1 MAIDYSDEDFDQD
14 QQQDIAAAAA
24 QAAGINMDSYD
35 FGGFDP
41 GGSDTAGVSNKAAA
55 TGILNSYFNNPTK
68 TGMAIRQ
75 SFPNFRSPKSGL
87 NQFANLYTSRRG
99 PMSRSDFNS
108 LYDITRS
115 NPGGINTLGYD
126 TAKTLQ
132 RYGIGS
138 GQVKTNPNAGR
149 LTGTVFGKKNARGET
164 IISSG
169 GKSMGI
175 DADKYYGGGSGSD
188 IGRPDLETYQD
199 KYGYA
204 NPGQRAENRA
214 YDQYMNPYNT
224 PTLPG
229 YNRDVTRTPDE
240 LGQVRPGLR
249 STAFTD
255 RSGTPT
261 RLGPVATYDRD
272 FSGADNIAMTLAPGG
287 IGFLARAL
295 ANPVSG
301 IEGQAIPSAALAPTE
316 EMLARGETSGGMM
329 RSFNE
334 ALGQGIGALGDA
346 GQGLMNAGTNIGDAF
361 TNAVQNTAEGL
372 VNAGVNTAEA
382 VDAAVRNT
390 IDLFGLDGYSDSKPQ
405 VQRQLDDAPLDENM
419 YGSGMFDLAAPLPQ
433 GAAVPRS
440 SITKDSLSRADY
452 FDNFRDRLEQSI
464 DPNRSMEDANRASDR
479 MLNELEQRQL
489 NSIDGLGGGQRAID
503 AGTTFDQLP
512 PISAV
517 RSNFPDTIQIADA
530 RTYQPK
536 YQGQSGV
543 FRAGKGK
550 GQTYYGGEKEGSFLD
565 QDYQEQLKELK
576 EKARNVFNYFTT

>member
-1 MAIDYSDEDFDQD
+1 MDYSDEDFDQD

-35 FGGFDP
+35 FGGFDS
-41 GGSDTAGVSNKAAA
+41 GGSDYSGVTNKAAA
-55 TGILNSYFNNPTK
+55 TGILNSYFNDPTK

-75 SFPNFRSPKSGL
+75 SFPNFRSPQSGL

-164 IISSG
+164 ILSSG

-188 IGRPDLETYQD
+188 VGRPDLETYQD

-204 NPGQRAENRA
+204 DPGQRALNRS
-214 YDQYMNPYNT
+214 YDLYANPRNSLG
-224 PTLPG
+224 LPG
-229 YNRDVTRTPDE
+229 YNRDAKLKAGE
-240 LGQVRPGLR
+240 QGQVRQGLR

-255 RSGTPT
+255 MSGTPT
-261 RLGPVATYDRD
+261 ALGPVATYDRD
-272 FSGADNIAMTLAPGG
+272 FSGRDNIAMTLAPGG

-301 IEGQAIPSAALAPTE
+301 ISGQELPSAALAPTE

-329 RSFNE
+329 RSFGE
-334 ALGQGIGALGDA
+334 ALGQGADALGNA
-346 GQGLMNAGTNIGDAF
+346 GQGLMNAGVNIGDAF
-361 TNAVQNTAEGL
+361 TNAVQNTTDAL
-372 VNAGVNTAEA
+372 TNAGVNTAEA
-382 VDAAVRNT
+382 LDAAIRNT
-390 IDLFGLDGYSDSKPQ
+390 TEEFTNAGVNIADLFRSDPAPQ
-405 VQRQLDDAPLDENM
+405 AVRQLDDAPLDENM
-419 YGSGMFDLAAPLPQ
+419 YGLGMFDLTAPLPQ
-433 GAAVPRS
+433 SAAVPRS
-440 SITKDSLSRADY
+440 SITRDNLSRADY

-464 DPNRSMEDANRASDR
+464 DPNRSMEDANRGSDR

-503 AGTTFDQLP
+503 AGTTFNQLP
-512 PISAV
+512 Q
-517 RSNFPDTIQIADA
+517 ND
-530 RTYQPK
+530 
-536 YQGQSGV
+536 
-543 FRAGKGK
+543 
-550 GQTYYGGEKEGSFLD
+550 
-565 QDYQEQLKELK
+565 
-576 EKARNVFNYFTT
+576 VFNYFTR

>member
-55 TGILNSYFNNPTK
+55 TGILNSYFNDPTK

-301 IEGQAIPSAALAPTE
+301 ISGQELPSAALAPRE
-316 EMLARGETSGGMM
+316 GMLARGDTSGGMR

-346 GQGLMNAGTNIGDAF
+346 GQGLMNAGPNIGDAF
-361 TNAVQNTAEGL
+361 TNAVQ
-372 VNAGVNTAEA
+372 NTAEA

-419 YGSGMFDLAAPLPQ
+419 YGSGMFDLGTMAAPLSQ
-433 GAAVPRS
+433 S
-440 SITKDSLSRADY
+440 SITGMTPTEL
-452 FDNFRDRLEQSI
+452 FDLNYGLDRNRPIEDVNQNFDKMAE
-464 DPNRSMEDANRASDR
+464 
-479 MLNELEQRQL
+479 ELEQQ
-489 NSIDGLGGGQRAID
+489 QRRSREMD
-503 AGTTFDQLP
+503 RRRDSGTTFDQLP

-517 RSNFPDTIQIADA
+517 RSNFPDAIQIADA
-530 RTYQPK
+530 GRNTYTGQ
-536 YQGQSGV
+536 YQGETGLFSPG
-543 FRAGKGK
+543 GS
-550 GQTYYGGEKEGSFLD
+550 GQTLYGGQKEGSFLD
-565 QDYQEQLKELK
+565 QDYKEQLKELK
-576 EKARNVFNYFTT
+576 DSVFNYFTNART

>member
-55 TGILNSYFNNPTK
+55 TGILNSYFNDPTK

-301 IEGQAIPSAALAPTE
+301 ISGQELPSAALAPTE

-419 YGSGMFDLAAPLPQ
+419 YGSGMFDLGTMAAPLSQ
-433 GAAVPRS
+433 S
-440 SITKDSLSRADY
+440 SITGMTPTEL
-452 FDNFRDRLEQSI
+452 FDLNYGLDRNRPIEDVNQNFDKMAE
-464 DPNRSMEDANRASDR
+464 
-479 MLNELEQRQL
+479 ELEQQ
-489 NSIDGLGGGQRAID
+489 QRRSREMD
-503 AGTTFDQLP
+503 RRRDSGTTFDQLP

-517 RSNFPDTIQIADA
+517 RSNFPDAIQIADA
-530 RTYQPK
+530 GRNTYTGQ
-536 YQGQSGV
+536 YQGETGLFSPG
-543 FRAGKGK
+543 GS
-550 GQTYYGGEKEGSFLD
+550 GQTLYGGQKEGSFLD
-565 QDYQEQLKELK
+565 QDYKEQLKELK
-576 EKARNVFNYFTT
+576 DSVFNYFTNART

>member
-55 TGILNSYFNNPTK
+55 TGILNSYFNDPTK

-301 IEGQAIPSAALAPTE
+301 ISGQELPSAALAPTE

-346 GQGLMNAGTNIGDAF
+346 GQGLMNAGTNIGEAF

-419 YGSGMFDLAAPLPQ
+419 YGSGMFDLGTMAAPLSQ
-433 GAAVPRS
+433 S
-440 SITKDSLSRADY
+440 SITGMTPTEL
-452 FDNFRDRLEQSI
+452 FDLNYGLDRNRPIEDVNQNFDKMAE
-464 DPNRSMEDANRASDR
+464 
-479 MLNELEQRQL
+479 ELEQQ
-489 NSIDGLGGGQRAID
+489 QRRSREMD
-503 AGTTFDQLP
+503 RRRDSGTTFDQLP

-517 RSNFPDTIQIADA
+517 RSNFPDAIQIADA

-565 QDYQEQLKELK
+565 QDYMEQLKELR
-576 EKARNVFNYFTT
+576 EKAGNVFNYFTT

>member
-41 GGSDTAGVSNKAAA
+41 GGSDTAGVRNKAAA
-55 TGILNSYFNNPTK
+55 TGILNSYFNDPTK

-301 IEGQAIPSAALAPTE
+301 ISGQELPSAALAPTE

-419 YGSGMFDLAAPLPQ
+419 YGSGMFDLGTMAAPLSQ
-433 GAAVPRS
+433 S
-440 SITKDSLSRADY
+440 SITGMTPTEL
-452 FDNFRDRLEQSI
+452 FDLNYGLDRNRPIEDVNQNFDKMAE
-464 DPNRSMEDANRASDR
+464 
-479 MLNELEQRQL
+479 ELEQQ
-489 NSIDGLGGGQRAID
+489 QRRSREMD
-503 AGTTFDQLP
+503 RRRDSGTTFDQLP

-517 RSNFPDTIQIADA
+517 RSNFPDAIQIADA
-530 RTYQPK
+530 GRNTYTGQ
-536 YQGQSGV
+536 YQGETGLFSPG
-543 FRAGKGK
+543 GS
-550 GQTYYGGEKEGSFLD
+550 GQTLYGGQKEGSFLD
-565 QDYQEQLKELK
+565 QDYKEQLKELK
-576 EKARNVFNYFTT
+576 DSVFNYFTNART

>member
-1 MAIDYSDEDFDQD
+1 MAINYSDEDFDQD

-41 GGSDTAGVSNKAAA
+41 GGSDIAGVSNKAAA
-55 TGILNSYFNNPTK
+55 TGILNSYFNDPTK

-75 SFPNFRSPKSGL
+75 SFPNFRSPQAGL

-149 LTGTVFGKKNARGET
+149 LTGTVFGKKNSRGET

-188 IGRPDLETYQD
+188 VGRPDLETYQD

-204 NPGQRAENRA
+204 DPGQRALNRS
-214 YDQYMNPYNT
+214 YDLYVNPRNSLG
-224 PTLPG
+224 LPG
-229 YNRDVTRTPDE
+229 YNRDAE
-240 LGQVRPGLR
+240 LKAGEQGQVRQGLR

-255 RSGTPT
+255 MSGTPT
-261 RLGPVATYDRD
+261 ALGPVATYDRD
-272 FSGADNIAMTLAPGG
+272 FSGMDNTAMFVTGG
-287 IGFLARAL
+287 IGTLARMMM
-295 ANPVSG
+295 NPVSG

-329 RSFNE
+329 RSFGE
-334 ALGQGIGALGDA
+334 AIGQGVDSLGNI
-346 GQGLMNAGTNIGDAF
+346 GQGFVNAGTNTVDAL
-361 TNAVQNTAEGL
+361 T
-372 VNAGVNTAEA
+372 NAGVNTADA
-382 VDAAVRNT
+382 LTNAGVNTVDALRNAGVN
-390 IDLFGLDGYSDSKPQ
+390 IADLFRSDPAPQ
-405 VQRQLDDAPLDENM
+405 AVRQLDDAPLDENM
-419 YGSGMFDLAAPLPQ
+419 YGSGMFDLGTMPAPLSQ
-433 GAAVPRS
+433 S
-440 SITKDSLSRADY
+440 SITGMTPTEL
-452 FDNFRDRLEQSI
+452 FDLNYGLDRTR
-464 DPNRSMEDANRASDR
+464 PAEDANRNFDR
-479 MLNELEQRQL
+479 MADALEQQ
-489 NSIDGLGGGQRAID
+489 QRRSREMD
-503 AGTTFDQLP
+503 RRRDTGTTFGQLP
-512 PISAV
+512 P
-517 RSNFPDTIQIADA
+517 ND
-530 RTYQPK
+530 
-536 YQGQSGV
+536 
-543 FRAGKGK
+543 
-550 GQTYYGGEKEGSFLD
+550 
-565 QDYQEQLKELK
+565 
-576 EKARNVFNYFTT
+576 VFNYFTR

>member
-55 TGILNSYFNNPTK
+55 TGILNSYFNDPTK

-301 IEGQAIPSAALAPTE
+301 ISGQELPSAALAPRE
-316 EMLARGETSGGMM
+316 GMLARGDTSGGMR

-334 ALGQGIGALGDA
+334 ALGQGIGAFGDA
-346 GQGLMNAGTNIGDAF
+346 GQGLMNAGPNIGDAF
-361 TNAVQNTAEGL
+361 TNAVQ
-372 VNAGVNTAEA
+372 NTAEA

-419 YGSGMFDLAAPLPQ
+419 YGSGMFDLGTMAAPLSQ
-433 GAAVPRS
+433 S
-440 SITKDSLSRADY
+440 SITGMTPTEL
-452 FDNFRDRLEQSI
+452 FDLNYGLDRNRPIEDVNQNFDKMAE
-464 DPNRSMEDANRASDR
+464 
-479 MLNELEQRQL
+479 ELEQQ
-489 NSIDGLGGGQRAID
+489 QRRSREMD
-503 AGTTFDQLP
+503 RRRDSGTTFDQLP

-517 RSNFPDTIQIADA
+517 RSNFPDAIQIADA
-530 RTYQPK
+530 GRNTYTGQ
-536 YQGQSGV
+536 YQGETGLFSPG
-543 FRAGKGK
+543 GS
-550 GQTYYGGEKEGSFLD
+550 GQTLYGGQKEGSFLD
-565 QDYQEQLKELK
+565 QDYKEQLKELK
-576 EKARNVFNYFTT
+576 DSVFNYFTNART

>member
-1 MAIDYSDEDFDQD
+1 MAINDYSDEDFDQD

-55 TGILNSYFNNPTK
+55 TGILNSYFNDPTK

-75 SFPNFRSPKSGL
+75 SFPNFRSPQAGL

-99 PMSRSDFNS
+99 PMNRSDFNS

-164 IISSG
+164 VLMSG

-188 IGRPDLETYQD
+188 VGRPDLETYQD

-204 NPGQRAENRA
+204 DPNQRAVNRA

-224 PTLPG
+224 RNLPG

-272 FSGADNIAMTLAPGG
+272 FSGMDNMAMAVTGG
-287 IGFLARAL
+287 IGTLARMMM
-295 ANPVSG
+295 NPVSG

-329 RSFNE
+329 RSFGE
-334 ALGQGIGALGDA
+334 AVGQGVDALGNI
-346 GQGLMNAGTNIGDAF
+346 GQGFVNAGTNLGDAL
-361 TNAVQNTAEGL
+361 T
-372 VNAGVNTAEA
+372 NAGVNT
-382 VDAAVRNT
+382 VDALRNAGVN
-390 IDLFGLDGYSDSKPQ
+390 IADLFRSDPAPQ
-405 VQRQLDDAPLDENM
+405 VVRQLDDAPLDENM
-419 YGSGMFDLAAPLPQ
+419 YGSDMFDLGAMAAPLSQ
-433 GAAVPRS
+433 S
-440 SITKDSLSRADY
+440 SITEMTPTEL
-452 FDNFRDRLEQSI
+452 FDLNYGLDRTR
-464 DPNRSMEDANRASDR
+464 PVEDANRASDR

-489 NSIDGLGGGQRAID
+489 KSLERQRQID
-503 AGTTFDQLP
+503 AGTTFNQLP
-512 PISAV
+512 P
-517 RSNFPDTIQIADA
+517 ND
-530 RTYQPK
+530 
-536 YQGQSGV
+536 
-543 FRAGKGK
+543 
-550 GQTYYGGEKEGSFLD
+550 
-565 QDYQEQLKELK
+565 
-576 EKARNVFNYFTT
+576 VFNYFTR

>member
-1 MAIDYSDEDFDQD
+1 MAINDYSDEDFDQD
-14 QQQDIAAAAA
+14 QQQDIAASTA

-41 GGSDTAGVSNKAAA
+41 GGSDFSGVTNKAAA
-55 TGILNSYFNNPTK
+55 TGILNSYFNDPTK

-75 SFPNFRSPKSGL
+75 SFPNFRSPQAGL

-138 GQVKTNPNAGR
+138 GQIVNNPNAGR

-188 IGRPDLETYQD
+188 VGRPDLETYQD

-204 NPGQRAENRA
+204 DPNQRAVNRA

-224 PTLPG
+224 PNLPG

-261 RLGPVATYDRD
+261 SLGPVATYDRD
-272 FSGADNIAMTLAPGG
+272 FSGMDNIAMAVTGG
-287 IGFLARAL
+287 IGTLARAMM
-295 ANPVSG
+295 NPVSG

-329 RSFNE
+329 RSFGE
-334 ALGQGIGALGDA
+334 ALGQGADALGNT
-346 GQGLMNAGTNIGDAF
+346 GQGLINAGTNIGDEF
-361 TNAVQNTAEGL
+361 T
-372 VNAGVNTAEA
+372 NAGVNTADA
-382 VDAAVRNT
+382 LTNAGVNTVDALRNAGVN
-390 IDLFGLDGYSDSKPQ
+390 IADLFRSDPAPQ
-405 VQRQLDDAPLDENM
+405 VVRQLDDAPLDENM
-419 YGSGMFDLAAPLPQ
+419 YGSDMFDLGAMAAPLSQ
-433 GAAVPRS
+433 S
-440 SITKDSLSRADY
+440 SITEMTPTEL
-452 FDNFRDRLEQSI
+452 FDLNYGLDRTR
-464 DPNRSMEDANRASDR
+464 PVEDANQNFDR
-479 MLNELEQRQL
+479 MADALEQQ
-489 NSIDGLGGGQRAID
+489 QRRSREMD
-503 AGTTFDQLP
+503 RRRDSGTTFNQLP
-512 PISAV
+512 P
-517 RSNFPDTIQIADA
+517 ND
-530 RTYQPK
+530 
-536 YQGQSGV
+536 
-543 FRAGKGK
+543 
-550 GQTYYGGEKEGSFLD
+550 
-565 QDYQEQLKELK
+565 
-576 EKARNVFNYFTT
+576 VFNYFTR

>member
-1 MAIDYSDEDFDQD
+1 MSRQDNLGGFSTVDTSGMTAADYADDENYSQD
-14 QQQDIAAAAA
+14 LQQDIAASAA

-35 FGGFDP
+35 FGDFDP
-41 GGSDTAGVSNKAAA
+41 DGSDSFGLTNKAAA
-55 TGILNSYFNNPTK
+55 TGILNSYFNDPTK

-75 SFPNFRSPKSGL
+75 SFPNFRSPRSGL

-108 LYDITRS
+108 IYDRTAL

-126 TAKTLQ
+126 LAKTLQ

-138 GQVKTNPNAGR
+138 GQIINNPNAGR

-164 IISSG
+164 VLMSG

-204 NPGQRAENRA
+204 DPNQRAFNRA
-214 YDQYMNPYNT
+214 YDSYINPRNN
-224 PTLPG
+224 PDRVG
-229 YNRDVTRTPDE
+229 YNRNVPSEYEMQRSAE
-240 LGQVRPGLR
+240 RGQVRPGLR

-261 RLGPVATYDRD
+261 VLGPVATYDRD
-272 FSGADNIAMTLAPGG
+272 FSGKDNIAMTVTGG
-287 IGFLARAL
+287 IGTLTRAML
-295 ANPVSG
+295 NPVSG
-301 IEGQAIPSAALAPTE
+301 ISGQELPSAALAPTE

-329 RSFNE
+329 RSFGE

-361 TNAVQNTAEGL
+361 TNAVQNTAEAL
-372 VNAGVNTAEA
+372 TNAGVNTAEA
-382 VDAAVRNT
+382 LDAAIRNT
-390 IDLFGLDGYSDSKPQ
+390 TEEFTNAGVNIADLFRSDPTPQ
-405 VQRQLDDAPLDENM
+405 VVRQLDDAPLDENM
-419 YGSGMFDLAAPLPQ
+419 YGPGMFDLTAPFPQ
-433 GAAVPRS
+433 GAAVPRA
-440 SITKDSLSRADY
+440 SITRDSLSSADY

-464 DPNRSMEDANRASDR
+464 DPNRSMEDANRASNR

-503 AGTTFDQLP
+503 AGTTINQP
-512 PISAV
+512 PP
-517 RSNFPDTIQIADA
+517 ND
-530 RTYQPK
+530 
-536 YQGQSGV
+536 
-543 FRAGKGK
+543 
-550 GQTYYGGEKEGSFLD
+550 
-565 QDYQEQLKELK
+565 
-576 EKARNVFNYFTT
+576 VFNYFTR

>member
-55 TGILNSYFNNPTK
+55 TGILNSYFNDPTK

-75 SFPNFRSPKSGL
+75 SFPNFRSPQAGL

-99 PMSRSDFNS
+99 PMNRSDFNS

-164 IISSG
+164 VLMSG

-188 IGRPDLETYQD
+188 VGRPDLETYQD

-204 NPGQRAENRA
+204 DPGQRALNRS
-214 YDQYMNPYNT
+214 YDLYVNPRNSLG
-224 PTLPG
+224 LPG
-229 YNRDVTRTPDE
+229 YNRDAE
-240 LGQVRPGLR
+240 LKAGEQGQVRQGLR

-255 RSGTPT
+255 MSGTPT
-261 RLGPVATYDRD
+261 ALGPVATYDRD
-272 FSGADNIAMTLAPGG
+272 FSGMDNIAMAVTGG
-287 IGFLARAL
+287 IGTLARAMM
-295 ANPVSG
+295 NPVSG

-329 RSFNE
+329 RSFGE
-334 ALGQGIGALGDA
+334 AVGQGVDALGNI
-346 GQGLMNAGTNIGDAF
+346 GQGFVNAGTNLGDAL
-361 TNAVQNTAEGL
+361 T
-372 VNAGVNTAEA
+372 NAGVNT
-382 VDAAVRNT
+382 VDALTNAGVN
-390 IDLFGLDGYSDSKPQ
+390 IADLFRTDDTPPVGSNLTFTGATSSSLNAPPQYDVNVPPSLAGLDFEDKKAAIEKMISDNKGAIPADLVTYPNSGYAPARSFINSSD
-405 VQRQLDDAPLDENM
+405 NM
-419 YGSGMFDLAAPLPQ
+419 YGQGMFDLGVTDYDDRTLDEV
-433 GAAVPRS
+433 GA
-440 SITKDSLSRADY
+440 SI
-452 FDNFRDRLEQSI
+452 DNYLNDLEQQQR
-464 DPNRSMEDANRASDR
+464 RSREMDR
-479 MLNELEQRQL
+479 RR
-489 NSIDGLGGGQRAID
+489 NS
-503 AGTTFDQLP
+503 GTTFNQLP
-512 PISAV
+512 P
-517 RSNFPDTIQIADA
+517 ND
-530 RTYQPK
+530 
-536 YQGQSGV
+536 
-543 FRAGKGK
+543 
-550 GQTYYGGEKEGSFLD
+550 
-565 QDYQEQLKELK
+565 
-576 EKARNVFNYFTT
+576 VFNYFTR

>member
-1 MAIDYSDEDFDQD
+1 MATDYSDEDFDQD

-35 FGGFDP
+35 FGDFDP
-41 GGSDTAGVSNKAAA
+41 GGSDTAGVSNKAAT
-55 TGILNSYFNNPTK
+55 TGILNSYFNDPTK

-75 SFPNFRSPKSGL
+75 SFPNFRSPRSGL

-108 LYDITRS
+108 LYDRTAL

-132 RYGIGS
+132 RLGIGS
-138 GQVKTNPNAGR
+138 GQIVNNPNAGR

-164 IISSG
+164 ILSSG

-188 IGRPDLETYQD
+188 VGRPDLETYQD
-199 KYGYA
+199 KYDYA
-204 NPGQRAENRA
+204 NPNQRAFNRS
-214 YDQYMNPYNT
+214 YDSYINPRNN
-224 PTLPG
+224 PDRVG
-229 YNRDVTRTPDE
+229 YNRDVPSEYEMQRSAE
-240 LGQVRPGLR
+240 RGQVRPGLR

-261 RLGPVATYDRD
+261 ALGPVATYDRD

-334 ALGQGIGALGDA
+334 ALGQGIGALGDV

-361 TNAVQNTAEGL
+361 TNAVQNTAEAL
-372 VNAGVNTAEA
+372 TNAGVNTAEA

-390 IDLFGLDGYSDSKPQ
+390 TEKFTNAGVNIADLFRSDPEPQ
-405 VQRQLDDAPLDENM
+405 VVRQLDDAPLDENM
-419 YGSGMFDLAAPLPQ
+419 YGSGMFDLTAPLPQ
-433 GAAVPRS
+433 GAEVPRAF
-440 SITKDSLSRADY
+440 ITRDSLGSADY
-452 FDNFRDRLEQSI
+452 IDDFRNRFEQSI

-489 NSIDGLGGGQRAID
+489 ESLERRRQID
-503 AGTTFDQLP
+503 AGTTFNQLP
-512 PISAV
+512 P
-517 RSNFPDTIQIADA
+517 ND
-530 RTYQPK
+530 
-536 YQGQSGV
+536 
-543 FRAGKGK
+543 
-550 GQTYYGGEKEGSFLD
+550 
-565 QDYQEQLKELK
+565 
-576 EKARNVFNYFTT
+576 VFNYFTR

>member
-55 TGILNSYFNNPTK
+55 TGILNSYFNDPTR

-108 LYDITRS
+108 LYDRTAL

-126 TAKTLQ
+126 TVKTLQ
-132 RYGIGS
+132 RLGIGS
-138 GQVKTNPNAGR
+138 GQIVNNPNAGR

-164 IISSG
+164 ILSSG

-204 NPGQRAENRA
+204 NPNQRALNRA
-214 YDQYMNPYNT
+214 YDSYINPRNN
-224 PTLPG
+224 PDRVG
-229 YNRDVTRTPDE
+229 YNRDVPSEYEMQRSAE
-240 LGQVRPGLR
+240 RGQVRPGLR

-261 RLGPVATYDRD
+261 VLGPVATYDRD

-287 IGFLARAL
+287 MGFLARAL

-346 GQGLMNAGTNIGDAF
+346 GQGIMNAGTNIGDAF

-419 YGSGMFDLAAPLPQ
+419 YGSGMFDLGTMAAPLSQ
-433 GAAVPRS
+433 S
-440 SITKDSLSRADY
+440 SITGMTPTEL
-452 FDNFRDRLEQSI
+452 FDLNYGLDRNRPIEDVNQNF
-464 DPNRSMEDANRASDR
+464 DR
-479 MLNELEQRQL
+479 MAEELKQQQRR
-489 NSIDGLGGGQRAID
+489 SREMDRRRD
-503 AGTTFDQLP
+503 TGTTFNQLP
-512 PISAV
+512 PT
-517 RSNFPDTIQIADA
+517 D
-530 RTYQPK
+530 
-536 YQGQSGV
+536 
-543 FRAGKGK
+543 
-550 GQTYYGGEKEGSFLD
+550 
-565 QDYQEQLKELK
+565 
-576 EKARNVFNYFTT
+576 VFNYFTR

>member
-55 TGILNSYFNNPTK
+55 TGILNSYFNDPTK

-164 IISSG
+164 ILSSG

-301 IEGQAIPSAALAPTE
+301 ISGQELPSAALAPTE

-390 IDLFGLDGYSDSKPQ
+390 IDLFGLDGYRDSKPQ

-419 YGSGMFDLAAPLPQ
+419 YGSGMFDLGTMAAPLSQ
-433 GAAVPRS
+433 S
-440 SITKDSLSRADY
+440 SITGMTPTEL
-452 FDNFRDRLEQSI
+452 FDLNYGLDRNRPIEDVNQNFDKMAE
-464 DPNRSMEDANRASDR
+464 
-479 MLNELEQRQL
+479 ELEQQ
-489 NSIDGLGGGQRAID
+489 QRRSREMD
-503 AGTTFDQLP
+503 RRRDSGTTFDQLP

-517 RSNFPDTIQIADA
+517 RSNFPDAIQIADA

-565 QDYQEQLKELK
+565 QDYMEQLKELR
-576 EKARNVFNYFTT
+576 EKAGNVFNYFTT